1 MLENVKTITNCKNKI
16 IIYRQHLTTWNV
28 PSSLTSVNKNLKK
41 KQQKTKTKKN
51 EKHKHT
57 ERERRECE
65 MQCPIKNDKSLFKVE
80 ET

>member
-41 KQQKTKTKKN
+41 KQRKKKKRMQN
-51 EKHKHT
+51 T
-57 ERERRECE
+57 EREGEKR
-65 MQCPIKNDKSLFKVE
+65 V
-80 ET
+80 